1 MSSSWDSTSVPLRA
15 MARRIDS
22 SVTEV
27 PGLAELVER
36 GVVQPA
42 SRRLVDVL
50 AAHPPV
56 KLDDPHATARAL
68 DEQRSDRA

>member
-1 MSSSWDSTSVPLRA
+1 MSSSQERTSVPLAA
-15 MARRIDS
+15 MARRTES

-36 GVVQPA
+36 GVVLPA
-42 SRRLVDVL
+42 SRRLADVL

-56 KLDDPHATARAL
+56 RLDDPQATARAL
-68 DEQRSDRA
+68 DEQRSERA

>member
-1 MSSSWDSTSVPLRA
+1 MSSSRRTTSVPLAA
-15 MARRIDS
+15 MARRIES

-36 GVVQPA
+36 GVVLPA

-56 KLDDPHATARAL
+56 RLDDPQATARAL

>member
-1 MSSSWDSTSVPLRA
+1 MSSSQDRTAVPLTL
-15 MARRIDS
+15 MARRTES

-36 GVVQPA
+36 GVVLPA
-42 SRRLVDVL
+42 SRRLADVL

-56 KLDDPHATARAL
+56 RLDDPQATARAL

>member
-1 MSSSWDSTSVPLRA
+1 MSNARHTTALPLKA
-15 MARRIDS
+15 MARRIES
-22 SVTEV
+22 SLTEV

-36 GVVQPA
+36 GVVLSA
-42 SRRLVDVL
+42 SRRLADVL

-56 KLDDPHATARAL
+56 RLDDPQATARAL